1 MKTKH
6 MKTLPSGNSISRS
19 PLPRPRARE
28 SFRSSFSEGGSLI
41 TSHYSLLTVLVFA
54 LTCLALSPT
63 PNAFG
68 VLPPPDGGYPN
79 FNTAE
84 GDNALFSLT
93 TGSAN
98 TAIGEES
105 LFQDTTG
112 SNNTA
117 IGTAALGNN
126 TTGDFNTASGFRAL
140 VNNTTAT
147 FNTGTGAFA
156 LQSNTT
162 GNENTANGAS
172 ALEFNTTGA
181 ENTANGA
188 GALESN
194 TTGFQNTAT
203 GTGALNSNTS
213 GNHNTANGYQALF
226 SNTTGVDNIA
236 NGFNALYSNTTGS
249 SNTANGAGALYNN
262 TTGSSNTANGANAL
276 LSNTTGLWNTANG
289 INALY
294 LNTTGVENTANGA
307 LALVANTT
315 GNNNI
320 AFGVDAGINL
330 TTGDNNIDIGNRGVA
345 AEANTVRIGTQGT
358 QTKTFMAGIYG
369 TAISGTPVKINSSGQ
384 LGVAPSSAR
393 FKQNVHKMDKAS
405 DVLLALRPVT
415 FRYKPEIDPEGS
427 PQFGLVAEEVEKVN
441 PALVARDAEGKVFT
455 VRYEAVN
462 AMLLNEFLKEHKK
475 VEDLEK
481 DLRATI
487 VQQQKEIEALTTGL
501 QKVSAQLELRNPA
514 PQTVANNQ

>member
-41 TSHYSLLTVLVFA
+41 TSHYSLLPVLVFA
-54 LTCLALSPT
+54 LTCLSLSPT

-162 GNENTANGAS
+162 GN
-172 ALEFNTTGA
+172 
-181 ENTANGA
+181 
-188 GALESN
+188 
-194 TTGFQNTAT
+194 
-203 GTGALNSNTS
+203 
-213 GNHNTANGYQALF
+213 
-226 SNTTGVDNIA
+226 
-236 NGFNALYSNTTGS
+236 
-249 SNTANGAGALYNN
+249 
-262 TTGSSNTANGANAL
+262 
-276 LSNTTGLWNTANG
+276 
-289 INALY
+289 
-294 LNTTGVENTANGA
+294 ENTANGA

-441 PALVARDAEGKVFT
+441 RDLVVYDEQHKPYT
-455 VRYEAVN
+455 VRYDAVN
-462 AMLLNEFLKEHKK
+462 AMLLNEFLKAHRTVQELKSTAAK
-475 VEDLEK
+475 QE
-481 DLRATI
+481 ATI
-487 VQQQKEIEALTTGL
+487 TQLKSTVAQQQKGMEVLTAGLKEQAARIQRVTAQIELG
-501 QKVSAQLELRNPA
+501 KPA
-514 PQTVANNQ
+514 PQVVDNNQ